1 MVVYVYL
8 DMIKTVEERR
18 QAVSIHDP
26 SNWELSYNIRGT
38 SQASTVMVPGNKLN
52 HRQQHRHL
60 MNNDNGLN
68 F

>member
-1 MVVYVYL
+1 MFSSQA
-8 DMIKTVEERR
+8 EERK
-18 QAVSIHDP
+18 QDVSIHDR
-26 SNWELSYNIRGT
+26 SNSELSYNIKGT
-38 SQASTVMVPGNKLN
+38 SQGSTVMVPGYKLN